1 MTQTDMSYL
10 ERIVVKPTWK
20 QILLELVDR
29 NKIDPWDVDIIR
41 LSDEFMAKVKEMQR
55 LDLGLHAN
63 VILASA
69 ILLKYKSEYLKA
81 FAAPPLTVVPEEAQE
96 QPFEFSEIPQLSM
109 VARIPPRRQ
118 ITVSE
123 LMTEMGKVIKYE
135 SNEIR
140 RAPRGSITEIV
151 DLNIQ
156 EEDIEKKMEEIMAR
170 IKTNVDETGFATF
183 SSVLKERTSME
194 IVYTLMSIL
203 HLAQNQVIDIRQEKL
218 FGEILISMLDEN
230 EENNGKENNGKK
242 VKEKIEM
249 II

>member
-1 MTQTDMSYL
+1 MTHADMSYL

-29 NKIDPWDVDIIR
+29 NRIDPWDVDIVR
-41 LSDEFMAKVKEMQR
+41 LSDEFMAKVREMQK
-55 LDLGLHAN
+55 LDLSLHAN

-69 ILLKYKSEYLKA
+69 ILLKYKSDYLKA
-81 FAAPPLTVVPEEAQE
+81 FTAPPITMMPEEPVE
-96 QPFEFSEIPQLSM
+96 QAMRFSEIPELSM

-118 ITVSE
+118 VTVSE
-123 LMTEMGKVIKYE
+123 LMAEMEKVIRYE
-135 SNEIR
+135 SDEIK

-156 EEDIEKKMEEIMAR
+156 EDDIEKRMEEIMSR

-183 SSVLKERTSME
+183 SSVLKEKTSME
-194 IVYTLMSIL
+194 IVYTLLSIL

-218 FGEILISMLDEN
+218 FGEILICMLD
-230 EENNGKENNGKK
+230 GKENNGKEAK
-242 VKEKIEM
+242 TEKIEM
-249 II
+249 TN